1 LTTSVLPEAETAA
14 VAAFAAL
21 TLALRRG
28 DLAAAASCFA
38 LDACLRTP
46 DATAIHG
53 RSGIRETLAQLI
65 AMNVEV
71 DAELDSIVL
80 AGGVALGLG
89 RWRTRAADPDGCL
102 VEQVSRLTVVLRPI
116 EGAWKIAITLPWG

>member
-1 LTTSVLPEAETAA
+1 VA
-14 VAAFAAL
+14 VAAAFAAL

-46 DATAIHG
+46 DATMIHG

-65 AMNVEV
+65 AMKAEV
-71 DAELDSIVL
+71 DAGLDSIVL
-80 AGGVALGLG
+80 AGGIALGRG
-89 RWRTRAADPDGCL
+89 RWRTRSADPGGRL
-102 VEQVSRLTVVLRPI
+102 LEQISRLTVVLRPI
-116 EGAWKIAITLPWG
+116 EGAWKIAVALPWD